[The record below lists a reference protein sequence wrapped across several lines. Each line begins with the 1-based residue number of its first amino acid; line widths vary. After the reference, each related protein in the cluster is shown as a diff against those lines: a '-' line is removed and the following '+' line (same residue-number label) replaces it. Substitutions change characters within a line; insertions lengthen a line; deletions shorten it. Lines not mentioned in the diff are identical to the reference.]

1 MAVRSGEGRRVGE
14 GGGGR
19 DHLTSSP
26 EVVST
31 GRASY
36 RWVGGERKKRD
47 EVMKGR
53 GVMGI

>member
-1 MAVRSGEGRRVGE
+1 VGRGGGWGKEGE
-14 GGGGR
+14 GGIT
-19 DHLTSSP
+19 HLTSSL

-36 RWVGGERKKRD
+36 RWVGGERKKRG
-47 EVMKGR
+47 EVVKGR